1 MLLRF
6 FLVFILVMV
15 FCELQGQQYRFKQ
28 YRVSEGLPSDVVK
41 SVSQDTL
48 GFFWIATDDGLVKF
62 DGTNFTVYK
71 SALRNQYVKGFL
83 KTPQGRLF
91 VIADLDL
98 VEIQNQVDTVLF
110 KSIIKGGRIPTDSTI
125 SYPKSIYLDR
135 AGLIWISEPGYIV
148 RYDGKKIKRF
158 NLGDENLSPVFIRSF
173 SFFEDHYGEFYTV
186 AYNGN
191 VFHYDRYKDIFIP
204 LDKKLPEEVNHLL
217 YDGDHLLAACNAGL
231 FKATFEANQMTTL
244 TKVNPDVRDVS
255 YITFEDDSSLCVSTY
270 NNSIWK
276 VNRKTFL
283 SEPLKYA
290 FDGIN
295 STYVSKE
302 GDIWASTDK
311 GLVLVQRNLF
321 ELVDPYS
328 RTHFIEGFAE
338 NPVTQTIYYCN
349 KDNLIALRPD
359 KKSGWKSEIIHSYK
373 RGYFQDLRFG
383 KRGLWAA
390 NSFLVMLFKDD
401 KLFKQWNFSKH
412 GNFVYDIFLDSHD
425 NAWLSQS
432 SSSEVSVISD
442 SLSIKHYHVPIHS
455 QGEVNLVREG
465 TQGIY
470 AAASG
475 VDGYLFLKPNNS
487 EEFRN
492 ISLPVDFKT
501 ESDFNIQSMV
511 IQGDVVWLASTEGL
525 LRYDHKS
532 IHRVDLGESLTK
544 FSVNSVSVLNDRN
557 ILFANS
563 YGLFRY
569 DVVTGEYWLYD
580 ENAGLPSNT
589 ITEHGIFVDHHG
601 YPWVGTSNGI
611 CHFPQSL
618 LQSNITLKPY
628 CVDADVNGISHKF
641 MKGLRVDYGA
651 FIHLKFSAITFP
663 ENKINMQWKIP
674 ELNDNWHILMNHEL
688 NLPDLKSGDYH
699 VLVRAKKNTGLG
711 WSEPTQVHIHIGKPL
726 WLKTEFVLYIM
737 LLTVLIAWSS
747 YAISAIIL
755 NKRKAHLEQLV
766 RQRTQD
772 LQRTN
777 EELSLRNNELDRFVY
792 SASHD
797 LSAPLK
803 SLLGLISVARLE
815 NPGNIHLEYLSMME
829 SSVRKLDGFIQEVV
843 SYSRN
848 VRMNV
853 RFEQFN
859 FRELVESLLQD
870 YQYAENFKSIQF
882 NVEDDTKQLMISD
895 LTRLKIILN
904 NLISNAIKF
913 KRTVPDGISYVK
925 VSLRIA
931 DNNYILTVEDN
942 GRGIEEEHV
951 NHIFDMFYR
960 ASDKGQGSGLGLYI
974 LKEAVTKL
982 QGHVAVKSQLDKGSI
997 FVVTLP
1003 IPNMSIDLNT

>member
-1 MLLRF
+1 MSLRF
-6 FLVFILVMV
+6 LLGLILVMV

-71 SALRNQYVKGFL
+71 SALRSQYVKGFL

-91 VIADLDL
+91 VIGDLDL
-98 VEIQNQVDTVLF
+98 VEIQNQIDTVLF
-110 KSIIKGGRIPTDSTI
+110 KSVIKGGRIPTDSTI

-135 AGLIWISEPGYIV
+135 AGLIWISEPSSV
-148 RYDGKKIKRF
+148 VHYDGKKLKRF
-158 NLGDENLSPVFIRSF
+158 DFGDENLSPIFIRSF
-173 SFFEDHYGEFYTV
+173 SFFEDHHGELYTV

-191 VFHYDRYKDIFIP
+191 VFHYDRYKDIFIQ
-204 LDKKLPEEVNHLL
+204 LNKKLPEEVNHVL
-217 YDGDHLLAACNAGL
+217 YDGDHLLVACNSGL
-231 FKATFEANQMTTL
+231 FSARLEDNQIVTITKTHPDIRDISYL
-244 TKVNPDVRDVS
+244 T
-255 YITFEDDSSLCVSTY
+255 IEDDSSLCVSTY
-270 NNSIWK
+270 TNTIWK
-276 VNRKTFL
+276 VNRKTFSAESL
-283 SEPLKYA
+283 SYT

-295 STYVSKE
+295 SCYVSDE

-311 GLVLVQRNLF
+311 GVVLVQRNLF

-328 RTHFIEGFAE
+328 RTHFIEGIAE
-338 NPVTQTIYYCN
+338 NPHTKTIYFCN

-359 KKSGWKSEIIHSYK
+359 KKSGWKREVIHQFR

-383 KRGLWAA
+383 KQGLWAA

-401 KLFKQWNFSKH
+401 KLFKQWNFSRH

-425 NAWLSQS
+425 NVWLSQS

-442 SLSIKHYHVPIHS
+442 DLSIKHYHVPIHS

-465 TQGIY
+465 PMGIY

-475 VDGYLFLKPNNS
+475 VDGYLFLKRNNS
-487 EEFRN
+487 EEFKN
-492 ISLPVDFKT
+492 ISLPVDFNI
-501 ESDFNIQSMV
+501 EGDFNIQSMA
-511 IQGDVVWLASTEGL
+511 IQNNVVWLASTEGL

-532 IHRVDLGESLTK
+532 IRRIDLGESLTQ
-544 FSVNSVSVLNDRN
+544 FSVSSVSVLNDRN

-569 DVVTGEYWLYD
+569 DVITGEYWLYD

-589 ITEHGIFVDHHG
+589 ITEHGIFVDHQG

-618 LQSNITLKPY
+618 LQSSVTLKPY
-628 CVDADVNGISHKF
+628 CVDANVNGISHQF
-641 MKGLRVDYGA
+641 MKGLRVEYGA

-663 ENKINMQWKIP
+663 ENKINMQWKMP
-674 ELNDNWHILMNHEL
+674 KTNDNWHILINHEL
-688 NLPDLKSGDYH
+688 SLSDLKSGDYRI
-699 VLVRAKKNTGLG
+699 LVRAKKNTGLG
-711 WSEPTQVHIHIGKPL
+711 WSEPTEVQIHVGKPL
-726 WLKTEFVLYIM
+726 WLRTEFVLYTM

-747 YAISAIIL
+747 YAISAAIL

-766 RQRTQD
+766 QQRTQD

-815 NPGNIHLEYLSMME
+815 NPGDVHVQYLLMME
-829 SSVRKLDGFIQEVV
+829 NSVRKLDGFIQEVV

-859 FRELVESLLQD
+859 FKELVEGLLQD
-870 YQYAENFKSIQF
+870 YQYAENFKSIEF
-882 NVEDDTKQLMISD
+882 KVEDNSGQLMISD

-913 KRTVPDGISYVK
+913 KRTVPNGISFVK
-925 VSLRIA
+925 ISLQIA

-942 GRGIEEEHV
+942 GRGIEQEHV

-982 QGHVAVKSQLDKGSI
+982 MGNVIVKSQLDKGST
-997 FVVTLP
+997 FVITLP
-1003 IPNMSIDLNT
+1003 IPSLTSDLNN